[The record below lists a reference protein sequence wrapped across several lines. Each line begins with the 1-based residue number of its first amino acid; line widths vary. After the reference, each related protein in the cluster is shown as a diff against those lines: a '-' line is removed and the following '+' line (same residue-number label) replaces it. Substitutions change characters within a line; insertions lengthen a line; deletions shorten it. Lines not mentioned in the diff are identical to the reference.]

1 MNKSEIVLSLRNA
14 YSKATGKSSGSIKL
28 PTSVDL
34 EINNGVLRIKI
45 NKINT
50 NMQSD
55 DNAFESWAIILKS
68 WLPDEILAVVLVF
81 DISDREENL
90 GHYNRFLYRV
100 NAMERMYDWFS
111 VETSKKIEVD
121 KFSNWLANTTC
132 AVNVPS
138 KDSSN
143 KPVSPKSERAVE
155 TWFVKDDKPSQLNR
169 RTGTEVLFNQ
179 LPVGLFE
186 SEVKTVNSIFTR
198 GASAI
203 DIWGI
208 ETQKILHIFE
218 LKCGVNDSAGI
229 ISETCFYA
237 NLLKDLYIDKSITLN
252 KAKKSVERGFD
263 LLYTSNFNQMKV
275 HYLVEKLHPLIDER
289 VIGLIQKGYAKIQID
304 FDVLYYSFSNKVV
317 F

>member
-1 MNKSEIVLSLRNA
+1 MIKTEIIQLLRNS
-14 YSKATGKSSGSIKL
+14 YVKATGKSSGSIKL
-28 PTSVDL
+28 PSRVDL
-34 EINNGVLRIKI
+34 DIIDGVLKIKI

-68 WLPDEILAVVLVF
+68 WLPNEISTVVLDF
-81 DISDREENL
+81 DISDGEESL
-90 GHYNRFLYRV
+90 GYYHRFLYRA
-100 NAMERMYDWFS
+100 NAMEKMYDWFS
-111 VETSKKIEVD
+111 VVNNRKSEIE

-138 KDSSN
+138 RDSSN
-143 KPVSPKSERAVE
+143 KPVSPFSERAVE
-155 TWFVKDDKPSQLNR
+155 TWFVKDDKPCQLNNK
-169 RTGTEVLFNQ
+169 TGTDVLFNQ

-186 SEVKTVNSIFTR
+186 NEVKTVNSIFTR

-208 ETQKILHIFE
+208 ENEKILHIFE
-218 LKCGVNDSAGI
+218 LKCEGNDSVGI

-237 NLLKDLYIDKSITLN
+237 NLMKELYIDKSITLN
-252 KAKKSVERGFD
+252 KSKKSAERGFD
-263 LLYTSNFNQMKV
+263 HLSESNFIQMKV
-275 HYLVEKLHPLIDER
+275 HFLVEKLHPLLYEM
-289 VIGLIQKGYAKIQID
+289 VIKLIHKGYAKIQID
-304 FDVLYYSFSNKVV
+304 FNVLNYSFSSKVV